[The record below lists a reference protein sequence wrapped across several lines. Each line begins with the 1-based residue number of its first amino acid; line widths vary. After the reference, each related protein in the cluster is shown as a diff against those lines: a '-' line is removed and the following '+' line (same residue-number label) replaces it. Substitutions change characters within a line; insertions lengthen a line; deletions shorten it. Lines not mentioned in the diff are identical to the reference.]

1 MFLDLT
7 VIRFPETPVDR
18 TIAAEAFAPD
28 DAFRLVAPA
37 QLVATLHKD
46 DDRYR
51 LEGRV
56 TTELEL
62 ECSRCAEPYRMPV
75 DSAFEL
81 RFLPQALAGSKTD
94 DPDTDPTIAFYADDR
109 IDLGQVVREQCYLA
123 IPMKPLCT
131 PDCQGL
137 CVQCGTNLNT
147 ERCQCAPQWQ
157 DPRLA
162 VLQSL
167 ASVRTNDDA

>member
-7 VIRFPETPVDR
+7 AIRQPETPLDR
-18 TIAAEAFAPD
+18 TFAADAFAPEAD
-28 DAFRLVAPA
+28 FRIVAPA
-37 QLVATLHKD
+37 HLVATLHKD
-46 DDRYR
+46 EDRFR
-51 LEGRV
+51 LTGRA
-56 TTELEL
+56 TTEVEL
-62 ECSRCAEPYRMPV
+62 ACSRCAEPFRMTV
-75 DSAFEL
+75 DGAFEL
-81 RFLPQALAGSKTD
+81 RFLPQALAGNKDEDPDD
-94 DPDTDPTIAFYADDR
+94 DPTTAFYADDR

-137 CVQCGTNLNT
+137 CAQCGINLNT

-162 VLQSL
+162 VLQTL
-167 ASVRTNDDA
+167 APVRKNDDA

>member
-7 VIRFPETPVDR
+7 TIRQPETPVDR
-18 TIAAEAFAPD
+18 TLPADTFPPD
-28 DAFRLVAPA
+28 DALRLVAPA
-37 QLVATLHKD
+37 RLVATLHKD
-46 DDRYR
+46 DPSYR

-56 TTELEL
+56 TTEIEL
-62 ECSRCAEPYRMPV
+62 TCSRCAEPYTMPV
-75 DSAFEL
+75 DGAFSL
-81 RFLPQALAGSKTD
+81 RYLPQALAGDKNE
-94 DPDTDPTIAFYADDR
+94 DPDTDPTTAFYADDR

-123 IPMKPLCT
+123 MPMKPLCS

-137 CVQCGTNLNT
+137 CSQCGINLNT

-162 VLQSL
+162 VLQTL
-167 ASVRTNDDA
+167 ASARNNDDA